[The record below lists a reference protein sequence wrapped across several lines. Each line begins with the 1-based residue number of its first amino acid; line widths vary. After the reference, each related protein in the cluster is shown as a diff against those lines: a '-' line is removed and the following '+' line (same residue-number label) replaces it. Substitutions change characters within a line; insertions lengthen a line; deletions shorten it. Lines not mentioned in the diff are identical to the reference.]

1 MPSLLIGKFNSVFL
15 LGEGGVHFNTVNLIY
30 FLQMYN
36 HLSSIWWFKNMY
48 GNSMLKMR
56 ARLLFHVMKKIL
68 HIYTLKPAA
77 ISMTCGNESYSS
89 LELQLKQDSY
99 LNIGHKFLG
108 TKHLT
113 SFVYSASKYLYK
125 LSLSFMYV
133 SIMHLLSVNIISK

>member
-1 MPSLLIGKFNSVFL
+1 
-15 LGEGGVHFNTVNLIY
+15 
-30 FLQMYN
+30 
-36 HLSSIWWFKNMY
+36 MY

-89 LELQLKQDSY
+89 LELQLKQDCY
-99 LNIGHKFLG
+99 LNVRHNFLG

-133 SIMHLLSVNIISK
+133 SIMHILSVDIISN